1 MSKDHKLYVALL
13 IDDEPIYMPYVIE
26 KMLKNLDKSMQLKCV
41 IARRVVIGEFQ
52 QNNKKRNRKFIRLL

>member
-41 IARRVVIGEFQ
+41 IATQGSYRRVPAKQ
-52 QNNKKRNRKFIRLL
+52 QKKK